1 MPVGGLSL
9 SVQDLLALWFDEVHA
24 EGLSEMA
31 CTLLGISD
39 VSLFSVGRFEVEM
52 VLWEVKDSSSM
63 ASKFISLIVII
74 LSVHKWLVFLR
85 MIRLLCLLVAILS
98 FFEKVV
104 ERWLVEQI
112 LVTLIESLSMVL
124 KVPWV
129 VLECTC
135 NGWVEN

>member
-1 MPVGGLSL
+1 
-9 SVQDLLALWFDEVHA
+9 
-24 EGLSEMA
+24 MA
-31 CTLLGISD
+31 GTLLCISD

-63 ASKFISLIVII
+63 ASKFISLIVIV
-74 LSVHKWLVFLR
+74 LSVHKWLVFLC

-104 ERWLVEQI
+104 EGWLVEQI
-112 LVTLIESLSMVL
+112 LVTLIESLSVVL
-124 KVPWV
+124 KVPWI

>member
-9 SVQDLLALWFDEVHA
+9 SVQDLLALWFDEMHA

-31 CTLLGISD
+31 GTLLGISD

-104 ERWLVEQI
+104 EGWLVEQI
-112 LVTLIESLSMVL
+112 LVTLIESLSVVL
-124 KVPWV
+124 EVPWI

>member
-1 MPVGGLSL
+1 M
-9 SVQDLLALWFDEVHA
+9 HA

-31 CTLLGISD
+31 GTLLCISD

-63 ASKFISLIVII
+63 ASKFISLIVIV
-74 LSVHKWLVFLR
+74 LSVHKWLVFLC

-104 ERWLVEQI
+104 EGWLVEQI
-112 LVTLIESLSMVL
+112 LVTLIESLSVVL
-124 KVPWV
+124 EVPWV
-129 VLECTC
+129 VLERTC